1 MSSDV
6 SATRE
11 SGMPD
16 GPAEQSGA
24 PRGREPGENTER
36 ATRLAKAGDWSRR
49 APLLPALI
57 FVIVLTQL
65 PFIATLVVSFMNWN
79 AYYPEERGF
88 AGFDNF
94 ARVFTD
100 SNTRSAVFVTILLT
114 VLVVGISLVLGMAI
128 ALLLD
133 RKFMGRGIVRT
144 LMITPFLVVP
154 VAAALLWKH
163 ALYNPEYGLLN
174 GTLTFLFGDDAPQP
188 DWISNNPLISIV
200 AALVWQWTPFMML
213 ILLAGLQSR
222 PLDVVEAARIDGA
235 SPWQIFKSMTLPHM
249 RQYIELSALLGA
261 IYVVQ
266 NFDHVFTITSGG
278 LGTANLPYFIYQTF
292 YTAQDYGRAS
302 AAGVVVVIG
311 TILIATAALR
321 TAFSLFKEE
330 GR

>member
-1 MSSDV
+1 MSTTTASK
-6 SATRE
+6 STAGTTR
-11 SGMPD
+11 P
-16 GPAEQSGA
+16 PAPSKALQRSGA
-24 PRGREPGENTER
+24 W
-36 ATRLAKAGDWSRR
+36 ARR

-57 FVIVLTQL
+57 FTILMTQL
-65 PFIATLVVSFMNWN
+65 PFVATIVISFMNWN
-79 AYYPEERGF
+79 AYYPDERGF
-88 AGFDNF
+88 AGVDNF

-100 SNTRSAVFVTILLT
+100 TNTRKAVVVTILLT
-114 VLVVGISLVLGMAI
+114 VSVVVICLLLGLGI

-133 RKFMGRGIVRT
+133 RKFRGQGIVRT
-144 LMITPFLVVP
+144 MMITPFLIVP

-163 ALYNPEYGLLN
+163 ALYNPEYGLFN
-174 GTLTFLFGDDAPQP
+174 GLLKTVFGDSAPQP
-188 DWISNNPLISIV
+188 DWITNNPLAAII

-235 SPWQIFKSMTLPHM
+235 SSWQIFTNMTLPHL
-249 RQYIELSALLGA
+249 RQYIELSGLLGA

-311 TILIATAALR
+311 TIIIATAALR
-321 TAFSLFKEE
+321 TAFSLFKEDS
-330 GR
+330 

>member
-1 MSSDV
+1 MSTST
-6 SATRE
+6 ATRAT
-11 SGMPD
+11 SGRSDIKP
-16 GPAEQSGA
+16 P
-24 PRGREPGENTER
+24 GR
-36 ATRLAKAGDWSRR
+36 ALQKSGDWARR

-57 FVIVLTQL
+57 FTILMTQL
-65 PFIATLVVSFMNWN
+65 PFAATLVISFMNWN

-100 SNTRSAVFVTILLT
+100 TNTRNAVWVTILLT
-114 VLVVGISLVLGMAI
+114 VSVVVVSLLLGLGI

-133 RKFMGRGIVRT
+133 RKFRGRGVVRT
-144 LMITPFLVVP
+144 LMIMPFLIVP

-174 GTLTFLFGDDAPQP
+174 GLLKMLLGDNAPQR
-188 DWISNNPLISIV
+188 DWITNNPLMAIV

-235 SPWQIFKSMTLPHM
+235 SGWQIFTNMTLPHL

-311 TILIATAALR
+311 TIIIATAALR
-321 TAFSLFKEE
+321 TAFSLFREE
-330 GR
+330 SR